1 MNFKTSRMVK
11 NKNQVTSSNVNG
23 TAPYLIT
30 SGTIDLKA
38 KKVSRINK
46 NGKTEVKNRVMF
58 SLGVMGIGFDS
69 MDRSTWK
76 AILKKYLCE

>member
-11 NKNQVTSSNVNG
+11 KQNQVTSFNVNG
-23 TAPYLIT
+23 TAPHLIT
-30 SGTIDLKA
+30 SGTIDLKE
-38 KKVSRINK
+38 KKVSSINK
-46 NGKTEVKNRVMF
+46 SGKTEVKNRVMF

-76 AILKKYLCE
+76 AMLKKYLCE